1 MGDPPAKI
9 VLQNGAHGRIAAEAK
24 AAGKANQG
32 SLTEIQPTGNLTSRE
47 KGGFF
52 LILAQKVGNT
62 LFAFGQVIEMIS
74 QNLAEVN
81 FWGRF

>member
-47 KGGFF
+47 KGGFL
-52 LILAQKVGNT
+52 LILAQKVGNP
-62 LFAFGQVIEMIS
+62 LFALGQVVEMIG
-74 QNLAEVN
+74 QDLAEIY
-81 FWGRF
+81 FLGRF